1 MEKNRVRTKWMLP
14 LCSLR
19 RENKIKHKVLE
30 AVARGVATLL
40 KKTLWHR
47 CFSVNFEKFLRTPF
61 LTEHLWATASEVW
74 TNPTYKID
82 RASNT

>member
-1 MEKNRVRTKWMLP
+1 MIP

-40 KKTLWHR
+40 KKTLWHK
-47 CFSVNFEKFLRTPF
+47 CFPVNFEKFLRTPF